1 MGGDSLRGTVTH
13 PKDNAMIITTRNGK
27 TFDTATDL
35 TSPERHILQKL
46 FLWESMASSIEEFR
60 RKTEEALRK
69 GWNESGPVR
78 KSEALT
84 AIIADLEEKIVL
96 RLKEERRS

>member
-1 MGGDSLRGTVTH
+1 
-13 PKDNAMIITTRNGK
+13 MIITTRNGK

-46 FLWESMASSIEEFR
+46 FLWELMASSIEEFR
-60 RKTEEALRK
+60 RKTEEAIRR

-78 KSEALT
+78 ESDTLST
-84 AIIADLEEKIVL
+84 IIADLEEKIIL
-96 RLKEERRS
+96 RLREERRAEYE